1 MVDPITTV
9 IVVIIILIILGL
21 SIRIV
26 NQYERGVVF
35 RLGKVIGIKEPGLR
49 IIIPLVDR
57 MVKPSL
63 QIITM
68 PIQSQ
73 KIITEDNVSIDVAAV
88 AYFKIVDPYKA
99 VVEVENYT
107 RAVNQ
112 ISQTTVRSVVGQF
125 NLDEI
130 LSETPKINQRIK
142 EIIDNHSEPW
152 GISVTTVEIKDI
164 TLPENMKR
172 VIGLQAEAEREK
184 RAKIIAADGEYL
196 SAAKLGDAA
205 DIISQHPIAL
215 QLRIMQVLNQIA
227 VEKNSTIIFPAP
239 LMNSITDI
247 SNFLKTEN
255 ASAVEPEKNLDPL
268 KNKNVQANEQQA
280 VIDLLKTPKT
290 EGTETKETENLGTKK
305 TEEK

>member
-1 MVDPITTV
+1 MVDLLTIF
-9 IVVIIILIILGL
+9 IIGFIILIVLGL
-21 SIRIV
+21 SIRVV

-35 RLGKVIGIKEPGLR
+35 RLGKVIDIKEPGLR
-49 IIIPLVDR
+49 FLIPLVDR

-88 AYFKIVDPYKA
+88 AYFKIIDPYKA

-130 LSETPKINQRIK
+130 LSVTPKINAKIK
-142 EIIDNHSEPW
+142 EIIDEHSEPW
-152 GISVTTVEIKDI
+152 GINVTTVEIKDI

-184 RAKIIAADGEYL
+184 RAKIIAAEGEYL
-196 SAAKLGDAA
+196 SAAKLGEAA

-239 LMNSITDI
+239 LMNSISDI
-247 SNFLKTEN
+247 SNFLKSEN
-255 ASAVEPEKNLDPL
+255 REAQKPKEK
-268 KNKNVQANEQQA
+268 K
-280 VIDLLKTPKT
+280 
-290 EGTETKETENLGTKK
+290 
-305 TEEK
+305 

>member
-1 MVDPITTV
+1 MDWVTTF
-9 IVVIIILIILGL
+9 IILIIILIILGL

-35 RLGKVIGIKEPGLR
+35 RVGKVIGIKEPGLR
-49 IIIPLVDR
+49 LIIPLIDR

-63 QIITM
+63 QIVTM
-68 PIQSQ
+68 PIPSQ

-99 VVEVENYT
+99 VVEVENYN

-130 LSETPKINQRIK
+130 LSETPKINQKIK
-142 EIIDNHSEPW
+142 EIIDRHSEPW
-152 GISVTTVEIKDI
+152 GINVTTVEIKDI
-164 TLPENMKR
+164 KLPDSMKR
-172 VIGLQAEAEREK
+172 VIAMQAEAEREK
-184 RAKIIAADGEYL
+184 RAKIIAAEGEYL
-196 SAAKLGDAA
+196 SATKLGDAA
-205 DIISQHPIAL
+205 DIISEHPIAL

-247 SNFLKTEN
+247 SNFLKSEN
-255 ASAVEPEKNLDPL
+255 ESEK
-268 KNKNVQANEQQA
+268 
-280 VIDLLKTPKT
+280 
-290 EGTETKETENLGTKK
+290 
-305 TEEK
+305 

>member
-1 MVDPITTV
+1 MNFSSITIYNKFKNQLLIKKFDFKGGCFMDWLT
-9 IVVIIILIILGL
+9 IIIIGIIILIFLGL

-35 RLGKVIGIKEPGLR
+35 RVGKVIGVKEPGLR
-49 IIIPLVDR
+49 LIIPVVDR
-57 MVKPSL
+57 MVKASL
-63 QIITM
+63 QIVTM
-68 PIQSQ
+68 PIPSQ

-88 AYFKIVDPYKA
+88 AYFKIMDPYKA
-99 VVEVENYT
+99 VVEVENYN

-130 LSETPKINQRIK
+130 LSETPKINTRIK
-142 EIIDNHSEPW
+142 EIIDKHSEPW
-152 GISVTTVEIKDI
+152 GINVTTVEIKDI
-164 TLPENMKR
+164 KLPDTMKR
-172 VIGLQAEAEREK
+172 VIAMQAEAEREK
-184 RAKIIAADGEYL
+184 RAKIIAAEGEYL

-205 DIISQHPIAL
+205 DIISEHPIAL

-247 SNFLKTEN
+247 ASFLKTEN
-255 ASAVEPEKNLDPL
+255 MSAED
-268 KNKNVQANEQQA
+268 
-280 VIDLLKTPKT
+280 
-290 EGTETKETENLGTKK
+290 KK
-305 TEEK
+305 